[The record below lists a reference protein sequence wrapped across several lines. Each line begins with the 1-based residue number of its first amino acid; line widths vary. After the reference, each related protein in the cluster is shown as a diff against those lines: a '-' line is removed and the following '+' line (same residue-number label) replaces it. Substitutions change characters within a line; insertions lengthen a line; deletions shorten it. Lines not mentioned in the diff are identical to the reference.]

1 MPPALDQRQHDRA
14 DHHPEQERRA
24 LQEREVACVEVDLD
38 VAGRERAD
46 HERGQ
51 ERPDADRG
59 GDADALE
66 DVEDEMHRAVP

>member
-1 MPPALDQRQHDRA
+1 MAALCRKEYVRA
-14 DHHPEQERRA
+14 
-24 LQEREVACVEVDLD
+24 VEVDLD

-46 HERGQ
+46 HERRQ
-51 ERPDADRG
+51 ERADADRR